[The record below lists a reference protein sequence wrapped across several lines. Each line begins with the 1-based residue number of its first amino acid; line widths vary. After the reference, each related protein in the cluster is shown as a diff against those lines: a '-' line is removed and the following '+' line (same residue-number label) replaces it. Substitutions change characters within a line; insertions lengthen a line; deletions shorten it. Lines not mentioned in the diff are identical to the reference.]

1 VRLLFITVHGVDF
14 AAARFSTP
22 KRENSRKRF
31 FFQGV
36 VPLDDVHAVF
46 RMASSAQKRGHGR

>member
-1 VRLLFITVHGVDF
+1 VHGVDF

-22 KRENSRKRF
+22 KRENFRKRF

-36 VPLDDVHAVF
+36 VPLDDVHAIF